1 MKHLF
6 IVGAQRSGSTYL
18 YQLLDKHPKVSM
30 AHPVRPE
37 PKFFLNEQGVAKG
50 ADYYE
55 QTCFA
60 DRKASAQYLGE
71 KSTSYIESQEAATR
85 IRHLFPDAR
94 ILVILRDP
102 VVRAYSNFRFS
113 VANGL
118 ETMSFEAALA
128 AESERLKS
136 ARFSSSVSPFAY
148 RQRGHYMDYLEKYLA
163 VFDASQIKVLIF
175 EELVNNLDQVQAL
188 YGWLGIDTTHAPPS
202 LDKVVNPA
210 PGGRTETQIAKAFA
224 DLAIC
229 YRDSIARLENFLNRE
244 ITAWRTHH
252 RQLVP
257 ASL

>member
-18 YQLLDKHPKVSM
+18 YQLLDEHPQVSM

-37 PKFFLNEQGVAKG
+37 PKFFLNEQLIEKG
-50 ADYYE
+50 PGYYE

-60 DRKASAQYLGE
+60 DRKADALYLGE
-71 KSTSYIESQEAATR
+71 KSTSYLESREAATR
-85 IRHLFPDAR
+85 IRHFFPDAR

-102 VVRAYSNFRFS
+102 VLRAYSNYRFS

-128 AESERLKS
+128 AESERLKTGH
-136 ARFSSSVSPFAY
+136 FSSSVSPFAY
-148 RQRGHYMDYLEKYLA
+148 RQRGHYSDYLDKYLA

-188 YGWLGIDTTHAPPS
+188 YGWLGINTIHTPS
-202 LDKVVNPA
+202 SLNKVVNPA
-210 PGGRTETQIAKAFA
+210 PDREPDEQIGKALRE
-224 DLAIC
+224 LAQG
-229 YRDSIARLENFLNRE
+229 YQNSITRLENLLGRKLEVWRE
-244 ITAWRTHH
+244 HH
-252 RQLVP
+252 SKLL
-257 ASL
+257 SGST

>member
-18 YQLLDKHPKVSM
+18 YQLLDEHPQISM

-50 ADYYE
+50 PDYYE

-60 DRKASAQYLGE
+60 DRKTDALYLGE
-71 KSTSYIESQEAATR
+71 KSTSYIESPEAATR
-85 IRHLFPDAR
+85 IQRFFPDAR

-102 VVRAYSNFRFS
+102 VLRAYSNYRFS
-113 VANGL
+113 AANGL

-128 AESERLKS
+128 AEPERLTT

-148 RQRGHYMDYLEKYLA
+148 RQRGHYMDYLDKYLA

-175 EELVNNLDQVQAL
+175 EELVNNLDQVHAL
-188 YGWLGIDTTHAPPS
+188 YGWLGIDTTHTPPS
-202 LDKVVNPA
+202 LSKVVNPA
-210 PGGRTETQIAKAFA
+210 PDGGSDTQIAKVFA
-224 DLAIC
+224 DLALC
-229 YRDSIARLENFLNRE
+229 YRDSTARLEKFLNRE

-252 RQLVP
+252 RQL
-257 ASL
+257 ASTFP

>member
-18 YQLLDKHPKVSM
+18 YQLLDDHPQVSM

-37 PKFFLNEQGVAKG
+37 PKFFLNEQWIAKG
-50 ADYYE
+50 PDYYDK
-55 QTCFA
+55 TCFA
-60 DRKASAQYLGE
+60 DRKASALYLGE

-85 IRHLFPDAR
+85 IRHFFPDAR

-102 VVRAYSNFRFS
+102 VIRAYSNYRFS

-128 AESERLKS
+128 AESERLKTGH
-136 ARFSSSVSPFAY
+136 FSSSVPPFTY

-163 VFDASQIKVLIF
+163 VFNASQIKVLIF
-175 EELVNNLDQVQAL
+175 EELINNLDQVQAL
-188 YGWLGIDTTHAPPS
+188 YRWLGIDPTHAPSS

-210 PGGRTETQIAKAFA
+210 PRGGSETQIVKAFA
-224 DLAIC
+224 DLALG
-229 YRDSIARLENFLNRE
+229 YRDSIARLEKFLNRE

-252 RQLVP
+252 RQLIP

>member
-18 YQLLDKHPKVSM
+18 YQLLDEHPQISM

-50 ADYYE
+50 PDYYE

-60 DRKASAQYLGE
+60 DRKADALYLGE
-71 KSTSYIESQEAATR
+71 KSTSYIESPEAATR
-85 IRHLFPDAR
+85 IQRFFPDAR

-102 VVRAYSNFRFS
+102 VLRAYSNYRFS
-113 VANGL
+113 AANGL
-118 ETMSFEAALA
+118 EAMSFDAALA
-128 AESERLKS
+128 AEPKRLTT

-148 RQRGHYMDYLEKYLA
+148 RQRGHYMDFLDKYLA

-188 YGWLGIDTTHAPPS
+188 YGWLGIDTTHAPSS
-202 LDKVVNPA
+202 LSKVVNPA
-210 PGGRTETQIAKAFA
+210 PDGGPEEQFSKSFGE
-224 DLAIC
+224 LARD
-229 YRDSIARLENFLNRE
+229 YQDSITRLENFLGRKLEIWRE
-244 ITAWRTHH
+244 HH
-252 RQLVP
+252 RDLLSALP
-257 ASL
+257 